1 MGSRGT
7 LGLGEGNK
15 GWRWGCF
22 GGVMDD
28 REMIGRWWRGRWG
41 VKMGGG
47 IGGRGMVGPAEQ
59 GWKSRREAGILG
71 LL

>member
-1 MGSRGT
+1 
-7 LGLGEGNK
+7 
-15 GWRWGCF
+15 
-22 GGVMDD
+22 MDD